1 MRNAELSFREMFDG
15 LRLNFFFNPKS
26 EIRSR
31 PTGPKSFLSG
41 VLVQA
46 LIIFLC
52 VVLPY
57 GAAADG
63 ATLQVPEGG
72 YATIQEAIDA
82 ASNGD
87 TVLVADGVYKG
98 LGNRNLDFRGKAIV
112 VRSEKGPRH
121 TIINC
126 EGEAR
131 GFYFHGWEK
140 RTSVVSGFTITHG
153 YDKDE
158 GGGIYCYKSSPTITD
173 CRITECTVRLKGGGV
188 YCSASSSPVFVDCTI
203 SNNSSEQGGGM
214 YVSLSSPSLTRCVI
228 SNNRATGVGGGVYS
242 FLSPMTLDRCTVS
255 GNAARNAGGGIY
267 CNASNPT
274 ITGST
279 ISANRANS
287 QGGGIYCLSASPELT
302 NCLITENGAG
312 LGAGIYSAALSVPEL
327 THCLFNGNTATDRG
341 GAVYCNQSSPTII
354 NSILWGDSP
363 DEIYEEGFASP
374 HVHYSDIQG
383 DYPGEGNID
392 ADPMFL
398 GEEDYRLQASSLC
411 LDHGANHAPKLPL
424 TDKDGNA
431 RIINGVADMGAFEL
445 TPYALTST
453 GRGLIRH
460 PDGLSIPVIQHAVKG
475 HLAYAKV
482 KDDNVTFA
490 GWAADA
496 KNAQLPE
503 AVVIFLDGRFFYAD
517 KTEVDRPDVAKFL
530 KNPAL
535 KKTGFKFDLTSSFPN
550 DTLSPEVRLFAVSKK
565 GTASELIYPKGYQW
579 GKKWYVL
586 SGNRLIRHPDSL
598 SIPVDPKALKG
609 HLAVAKAKGDHVRF
623 AGWAA
628 DVKGLQVPEA
638 IMIFAN
644 GESVFSG
651 TCNTDRPDVAEV
663 FHNPALRNAGFN
675 YAVPR
680 SLFKDMA
687 GADVRVFALSRKGVA
702 SELVYP
708 KGYPWR
714 KKWYALSGSGLIR
727 YPDGTSIPLDP
738 KALKG
743 HLSVAKTE
751 GDRVMFAGWAADVRD
766 SQVPEA
772 VVIFL
777 DGQFFFSGR
786 TDINRPDVAKY
797 LKNPAL
803 KKTGFKFDLTFS
815 APNDASGP
823 EFRLFAVSKKGVASE
838 LIYPKGYQWGKK

>member
-411 LDHGANHAPKLPL
+411 LDHGDNRAPKLPL

-714 KKWYALSGSGLIR
+714 KKWYALSGNGLIR
-727 YPDGTSIPLDP
+727 HPDGTSIPLDP

>member
-1 MRNAELSFREMFDG
+1 MNAECGMRNAELSFREMFDG

-26 EIRSR
+26 EIQSR

-327 THCLFNGNTATDRG
+327 THCIFNGNTATDRG

-411 LDHGANHAPKLPL
+411 LDHGDNRAPKLPL

-586 SGNRLIRHPDSL
+586 SGNRLIRRPDGL
-598 SIPVDPKALKG
+598 SIPV
-609 HLAVAKAKGDHVRF
+609 
-623 AGWAA
+623 
-628 DVKGLQVPEA
+628 
-638 IMIFAN
+638 
-644 GESVFSG
+644 
-651 TCNTDRPDVAEV
+651 
-663 FHNPALRNAGFN
+663 
-675 YAVPR
+675 
-680 SLFKDMA
+680 
-687 GADVRVFALSRKGVA
+687 
-702 SELVYP
+702 
-708 KGYPWR
+708 
-714 KKWYALSGSGLIR
+714 
-727 YPDGTSIPLDP
+727 DP

>member
-26 EIRSR
+26 EIQSR

-398 GEEDYRLQASSLC
+398 GEEDYRVQASSLC

-424 TDKDGNA
+424 TDKEGNA

-445 TPYALTST
+445 TPYALAAT

-628 DVKGLQVPEA
+628 DVKGSQVPEA

-714 KKWYALSGSGLIR
+714 KKWYALSGNGLIR
-727 YPDGTSIPLDP
+727 HPDGTSIPLDP